1 MELSPKQEI
10 QQLTAKLLQYND
22 EYYNQD
28 NPSVPDDVYDK
39 LMARLRELETQHP
52 EYAAPDSPTKRVGG
66 SASAIFTKVQHTVQM
81 ASLQDVF
88 SLEEVDEFD
97 ARMRQITDSPYVVEV
112 KIDGLSVSLEYE
124 NGVFSR
130 GSTRGDG
137 FVGEDVT
144 QNLLTISAIPKR
156 LKTPVEYL
164 EVRGEVYM
172 PKETFARLAQQQEA
186 NGEAPFKNPR
196 NAAAGSLRQKDS
208 AVTAKRGLSIFVF
221 NVQQSRGITFHSHK
235 ESLDWLASQGFAVS
249 PRYTLCQTAEQV
261 KAEIET
267 IGSLRQSFS
276 FDMDGAVVKVDNLA
290 DREAIGS
297 TAKFPKWA
305 VAFKYPPEEK
315 ETILRQIEISVGR
328 TGVLTPTAVF
338 DPVQLAGT
346 TVSRATLHNQDNITQ
361 KDIRLGDTVVV
372 RKSGDIIPE
381 VVMVKSHGPD
391 SVPYRMPDTCP
402 SCGEKAVREEGE
414 AALRCVNPFC
424 PATLLKNLTHFAS
437 RDAMNIDGLGPS
449 IMEGL
454 VNQGLVKSPADLYD
468 LTKDQLL
475 TLERMGEK
483 SADNLLA
490 ALENSKQAGLA
501 RLLFAFGVRNIG
513 QKGAQLICRRFSTWE
528 ELLAATQE
536 DLASVDGVGG
546 IMAQNLYEFL
556 HRPETLAQMERL
568 KAAGVDLTQSNQAT
582 GSALAGMTF
591 VITGTLP
598 TLSRKEAQTMI
609 EQAGGKV
616 TGSVSKKTNYL
627 LAGEAAGSKLEKA
640 QSLGIPV
647 LSQED
652 LLSML
657 PQGEETK

>member
-1 MELSPKQEI
+1 MELSPKQQME
-10 QQLTAKLLQYND
+10 QLTATLLRYND

-39 LMARLRELETQHP
+39 LMAQLRELEAQYP

-88 SLEEVDEFD
+88 SLDEIDDFD
-97 ARMRQITDSPYVVEV
+97 HRIRQITDSPYVVEV

-144 QNLLTISAIPKR
+144 QNLLTIQAIPKR

-208 AVTAKRGLSIFVF
+208 AVTAQRGLSIFIF
-221 NVQQSRGITFHSHK
+221 NVQQSRGVTFTSHK
-235 ESLDWLASQGFAVS
+235 ESLDWLKEQGFSVS
-249 PRYTLCQTAEQV
+249 PRYTLCQTAQQAKE
-261 KAEIET
+261 EIET

-290 DREAIGS
+290 DRETIGS

-361 KDIRLGDTVVV
+361 KDVRLGDTIVV

-381 VVMVKSHGPD
+381 VVMVKSHAPD
-391 SVPYRMPDTCP
+391 SIPYVMPDTCP

-454 VNQGLVKSPADLYD
+454 VNQGLVKSPADLYS
-468 LTKDQLL
+468 LTKEQLV

-483 SADNLLA
+483 SAENLLT
-490 ALENSKQAGLA
+490 ALEHSKQAGLA

-513 QKGAQLICRRFSTWE
+513 QKGAQLICQHFSTWE
-528 ELLAATQE
+528 QLLVATPE
-536 DLASVDGVGG
+536 DLASIDGVGDV
-546 IMAQNLYEFL
+546 MAQNLYEFL
-556 HRPETLAQMERL
+556 HRPETAQQMERL
-568 KAAGVDLTQSNQAT
+568 KAAGVELTQPKATT
-582 GSALAGMTF
+582 GSALAGLTF

-598 TLSRKEAQTMI
+598 NLSRKEAQARI

-640 QSLGIPV
+640 QSLGVTV
-647 LSQED
+647 LSEED

-657 PQGEETK
+657 RQGEEIK

>member
-1 MELSPKQEI
+1 MELSPKQEM

-144 QNLLTISAIPKR
+144 QNLLTIPAIPKR

-361 KDIRLGDTVVV
+361 KDIRLGDIVVV

-657 PQGEETK
+657 Q

>member
-88 SLEEVDEFD
+88 SLEEIDEFD

-172 PKETFARLAQQQEA
+172 PKETFARLARQQEA

-221 NVQQSRGITFHSHK
+221 NVQQSRGINFHSHK

-290 DREAIGS
+290 DRQAIGS

-315 ETILRQIEISVGR
+315 ETVLRQIEISVGR

-381 VVMVKSHGPD
+381 VVMVKTHGPD

-468 LTKDQLL
+468 LTKDQLF

-528 ELLAATQE
+528 ELLAAGQE
-536 DLASVDGVGG
+536 ELASVDGVGG

-657 PQGEETK
+657 Q

>member
-1 MELSPKQEI
+1 MELSPKQEM
-10 QQLTAKLLQYND
+10 QQLTAKLLHYND

>member
-1 MELSPKQEI
+1 MELSPKQEM

-144 QNLLTISAIPKR
+144 QNLLTIPAIPKR
-156 LKTPVEYL
+156 LKAPVEYL

-172 PKETFARLAQQQEA
+172 PKETFAYLAQQQEA

-315 ETILRQIEISVGR
+315 ETVLRQIEISVGR

-361 KDIRLGDTVVV
+361 KDIRLGDIVVV

-528 ELLAATQE
+528 ELLAAGQE
-536 DLASVDGVGG
+536 ELASVDGVGG

-556 HRPETLAQMERL
+556 HRPETLAQMKRL
-568 KAAGVDLTQSNQAT
+568 KAAGVDLTQSNQAA

>member
-1 MELSPKQEI
+1 MELSPKQEM

-144 QNLLTISAIPKR
+144 QNLLTIPAIPKR

-381 VVMVKSHGPD
+381 VVMVKFHGPD

-657 PQGEETK
+657 Q

>member
-1 MELSPKQEI
+1 MELSPKQQME
-10 QQLTAKLLQYND
+10 QLTATLLRYND

-39 LMARLRELETQHP
+39 LLAQLRELEARYP

-88 SLEEVDEFD
+88 SLEEIDDFD
-97 ARMRQITDSPYVVEV
+97 HRIRQITHSPYVVEV

-144 QNLLTISAIPKR
+144 QNLLTIADIPKR

-172 PKETFARLAQQQEA
+172 PKETFARLARQQEA

-221 NVQQSRGITFHSHK
+221 NVQQSRGITFTSHK
-235 ESLDWLASQGFAVS
+235 ESLDWLKEQGFAVS
-249 PRYTLCQTAEQV
+249 PRYTLCQTAQQAKE
-261 KAEIET
+261 EIET
-267 IGSLRQSFS
+267 IGSLRQSFP

-290 DREAIGS
+290 DREIIGS

-315 ETILRQIEISVGR
+315 ETTLREIEISVGR

-361 KDIRLGDTVVV
+361 KDVRLGDTIVV

-381 VVMVKSHGPD
+381 VVMVKSHAPD
-391 SVPYRMPDTCP
+391 STPYVMPDTCP
-402 SCGEKAVREEGE
+402 SCGEQAVREEGE

-449 IMEGL
+449 LMEGL

-468 LTKDQLL
+468 LTKDQIL

-483 SADNLLA
+483 SADNLLT

-513 QKGAQLICRRFSTWE
+513 QKGAQLICQRFSTWE

-536 DLASVDGVGG
+536 DLASIDGVGG

-556 HRPETLAQMERL
+556 HRPQTKEQMERL
-568 KAAGVDLTQSNQAT
+568 KAAGVDLTQPKADT
-582 GSALAGMTF
+582 GSAFAGLTF

-598 TLSRKEAQTMI
+598 TLSRKEAQAVI

-640 QSLGIPV
+640 QSLGVPV
-647 LSQED
+647 LSEEE

-657 PQGEETK
+657 RSGEETK